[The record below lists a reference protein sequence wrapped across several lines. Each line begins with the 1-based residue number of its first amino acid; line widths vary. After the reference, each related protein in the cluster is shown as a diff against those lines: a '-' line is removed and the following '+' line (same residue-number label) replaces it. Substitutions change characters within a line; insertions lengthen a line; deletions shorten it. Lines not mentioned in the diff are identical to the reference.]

1 VTVVAR
7 FKEYED
13 WLVES
18 SHKLHGKGK
27 NEALKEEK
35 LAQVSF
41 RVCLLYS
48 LQDQYRYRNCPCDL
62 PDADCTVFTF
72 FANRIVRYLLVTWPD
87 EFIPPGRRVADSS
100 RHHRGRPL
108 SCWCYVGAS
117 IVAFHL

>member
-1 VTVVAR
+1 MNWKCVVVAR

-41 RVCLLYS
+41 LRCV
-48 LQDQYRYRNCPCDL
+48 
-62 PDADCTVFTF
+62 V
-72 FANRIVRYLLVTWPD
+72 V
-87 EFIPPGRRVADSS
+87 GR
-100 RHHRGRPL
+100 
-108 SCWCYVGAS
+108 
-117 IVAFHL
+117 

>member
-35 LAQVSF
+35 LAQVS
-41 RVCLLYS
+41 
-48 LQDQYRYRNCPCDL
+48 
-62 PDADCTVFTF
+62 
-72 FANRIVRYLLVTWPD
+72 YLLCVVVVLSSGPV
-87 EFIPPGRRVADSS
+87 PGTSSGTDLGDSQ
-100 RHHRGRPL
+100 
-108 SCWCYVGAS
+108 
-117 IVAFHL
+117 

>member
-41 RVCLLYS
+41 RVCLLFFV
-48 LQDQYRYRNCPCDL
+48 QGQYRYRTCPCDL
-62 PDADCTVFTF
+62 PVADCTVFTF
-72 FANRIVRYLLVTWPD
+72 LANPIVRYISVHTVSGHCYL
-87 EFIPPGRRVADSS
+87 FIFCCLAIRILIILRSGIRIRIT
-100 RHHRGRPL
+100 G
-108 SCWCYVGAS
+108 
-117 IVAFHL
+117 

>member
-41 RVCLLYS
+41 RVCLLFSSGPVTDLAASQNPTVRYS
-48 LQDQYRYRNCPCDL
+48 LCL
-62 PDADCTVFTF
+62 
-72 FANRIVRYLLVTWPD
+72 ANPIVRYITVHTVSGHCYLCI
-87 EFIPPGRRVADSS
+87 FF
-100 RHHRGRPL
+100 L
-108 SCWCYVGAS
+108 SCHQVSHHFEKLDIGSAS
-117 IVAFHL
+117 QDDAILVFV